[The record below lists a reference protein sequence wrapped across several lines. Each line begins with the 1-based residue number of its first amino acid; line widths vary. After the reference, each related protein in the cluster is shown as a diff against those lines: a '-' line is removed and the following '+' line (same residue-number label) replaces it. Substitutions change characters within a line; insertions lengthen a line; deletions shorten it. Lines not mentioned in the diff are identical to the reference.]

1 MPPLQT
7 TLTTKSNIFFP
18 QQTPGPCDFRC
29 GFVSLFY
36 LHEQFEW
43 FYNLPMLPFYY
54 IFLPSVIFTVYVT
67 ILLSLMPAALL

>member
-7 TLTTKSNIFFP
+7 ITNNKIKHFFP
-18 QQTPGPCDFRC
+18 NKHPVFVISDV
-29 GFVSLFY
+29 FVSLFY

-43 FYNLPMLPFYY
+43 FYNLPALPFYY
-54 IFLPSVIFTVYVT
+54 ICLPSVIFMAYVT